1 MNDFYNE
8 IIDRL
13 GERNQ
18 IVKCVEELS
27 ELQQVLCKLLSAD
40 DGGVNKD
47 KAIEEIADVEIVLNQ
62 VKIILEISEEEI
74 TNMKNYKIMRTAK
87 RYLNDSEISQPANRG
102 KWLICS
108 DGYYPYCSVCRHE
121 PVRGEMT
128 NYCPQCGAKMDKEE

>member
-18 IVKCVEELS
+18 ITKCVEELS

-40 DGGVNKD
+40 GGVNKD
-47 KAIEEIADVEIVLNQ
+47 KVIEEIADVEIMLNQ
-62 VKIILEISEEEI
+62 IKIILEISEEEI

-87 RYLNDSEISQPANRG
+87 RYLRG
-102 KWLICS
+102 DEK
-108 DGYYPYCSVCRHE
+108 
-121 PVRGEMT
+121 
-128 NYCPQCGAKMDKEE
+128 

>member
-40 DGGVNKD
+40 DGGVTLD
-47 KAIEEIADVEIVLNQ
+47 KVIEEMADVEIMLNQ
-62 VKIILEISEEEI
+62 IKIILDIPESDIE
-74 TNMKNYKIMRTAK
+74 TMKNYKIMRTAK
-87 RYLNDSEISQPANRG
+87 RYLG
-102 KWLICS
+102 
-108 DGYYPYCSVCRHE
+108 G
-121 PVRGEMT
+121 GE
-128 NYCPQCGAKMDKEE
+128 E

>member
-18 IVKCVEELS
+18 ITKCVEELS
-27 ELQQVLCKLLSAD
+27 ELQQVLCKLLPTV

-47 KAIEEIADVEIVLNQ
+47 KVIEEIADVEIMLNQ

-87 RYLNDSEISQPANRG
+87 RYLG
-102 KWLICS
+102 
-108 DGYYPYCSVCRHE
+108 G
-121 PVRGEMT
+121 T
-128 NYCPQCGAKMDKEE
+128 KE

>member
-18 IVKCVEELS
+18 VTKCVEELS
-27 ELQQVLCKLLSAD
+27 ELQQVLCKLLSD

-47 KAIEEIADVEIVLNQ
+47 KVIEEIADVEIMLNQ

-87 RYLNDSEISQPANRG
+87 RYLGGD
-102 KWLICS
+102 
-108 DGYYPYCSVCRHE
+108 
-121 PVRGEMT
+121 
-128 NYCPQCGAKMDKEE
+128 

>member
-18 IVKCVEELS
+18 ITKCVEELS

-40 DGGVNKD
+40 CGVNKD
-47 KAIEEIADVEIVLNQ
+47 KVIEEIADVEIMLNQ
-62 VKIILEISEEEI
+62 IKIILEISEEEI

-87 RYLNDSEISQPANRG
+87 RYLRG
-102 KWLICS
+102 DEK
-108 DGYYPYCSVCRHE
+108 
-121 PVRGEMT
+121 
-128 NYCPQCGAKMDKEE
+128 